1 VRPGGGQEKRERGH
15 QDRGRRERGLG
26 RRAPWREGEG
36 EGEGRQRGRHK
47 STSVLV
53 LGNSARERERRE
65 RESGGDG
72 RKEEE
77 ALVCGARVTR
87 RLTPICTSLEI
98 LWPHAVYIS
107 GLFRA

>member
-1 VRPGGGQEKRERGH
+1 MRRRGGQEKRARGH
-15 QDRGRRERGLG
+15 QDRGRRERASEGG
-26 RRAPWREGEG
+26 GGGEG

-65 RESGGDG
+65 RARGGDV
-72 RKEEE
+72 REKEE
-77 ALVCGARVTR
+77 ALVCAARVTR
-87 RLTPICTSLEI
+87 RLAPICTSLEI
-98 LWPHAVYIS
+98 LWPHTVYIS